1 MQPELTLTQLLD
13 PLTPALVAKP
23 SVKSEILKAHQSL
36 IKAMGQNESKSEKNR
51 LIQDQFQDGFL
62 FQTKAGCEGVNTLE
76 IAKMI
81 RSLSKNSEFYKTEER
96 RLKLVREKVKKYV
109 AKIERAKLKDDW
121 SSRDFEVKRRI
132 V

>member
-1 MQPELTLTQLLD
+1 M
-13 PLTPALVAKP
+13 
-23 SVKSEILKAHQSL
+23 
-36 IKAMGQNESKSEKNR
+36 
-51 LIQDQFQDGFL
+51 
-62 FQTKAGCEGVNTLE
+62 FQTKAGCEGVNTSE

-96 RLKLVREKVKKYV
+96 RLQLVREKVKKYV